1 MVHVAGSTPA
11 SPSDDATAVVP
22 GGIPGRASVSLCES
36 PSRRPFSSVMTML
49 SPPEFDAVYL
59 VDTEYQ
65 TGTGDRCKPICMVSR
80 ELYSGHVNR
89 RWLWNC
95 DPGTPPWNPRDPR
108 TLVVSFS
115 VPAECGVFAALGWEQ
130 PCRVHDLWA
139 EHRLRTNGLTR
150 ATAFLNVLKSYGI
163 PAPIQ
168 TDEKKAWQKL
178 CAEGSSSAIESRR
191 NGIIGY
197 CEGDVGPMEALYLAM
212 LSGTNWREALF
223 RGEYGVA
230 CAEIEDRG
238 IPVDADRIAILVDRW
253 VDVRRAAAV
262 IASTRMRFG
271 IYGGPLGGRERPEA
285 RVPERRVRGM
295 TRGPSGGFL
304 PDPGTW
310 T

>member
-1 MVHVAGSTPA
+1 
-11 SPSDDATAVVP
+11 
-22 GGIPGRASVSLCES
+22 
-36 PSRRPFSSVMTML
+36 ML

-178 CAEGSSSAIESRR
+178 CG
-191 NGIIGY
+191 GQLIG
-197 CEGDVGPMEALYLAM
+197 
-212 LSGTNWREALF
+212 
-223 RGEYGVA
+223 
-230 CAEIEDRG
+230 
-238 IPVDADRIAILVDRW
+238 DRIPTQRDHRLLR
-253 VDVRRAAAV
+253 
-262 IASTRMRFG
+262 
-271 IYGGPLGGRERPEA
+271 GR
-285 RVPERRVRGM
+285 
-295 TRGPSGGFL
+295 RGPDGSLVPRDAFGHQLAGSPL
-304 PDPGTW
+304 SR
-310 T
+310 